1 MHMIFERECFWA
13 GALVIALGLGYVF
26 RREPFGKHWSISL
39 HASAHRGT
47 TYVFGAALLIAT
59 ALWAVYFKEWLIPRY
74 AYGLAMQVAL
84 GMALVCLGLLAV
96 IPHYE
101 QKWQGRVHV
110 LASWVMVGLMPVIL
124 LLHALDN
131 WGSVGGYVA
140 ALSIVA
146 DGVLLGIF
154 WGVKGMHERFA
165 LLQSLYIG
173 IFFLCLGVFGYV

>member
-1 MHMIFERECFWA
+1 M
-13 GALVIALGLGYVF
+13 VLGLGYVF
-26 RREPFGKHWSISL
+26 RREPFGKYWSISL
-39 HASAHRGT
+39 HASAHRNT
-47 TYVFGAALLIAT
+47 TYVFGVALLIAT

-74 AYGLAMQVAL
+74 AYGLAMQAAL
-84 GMALVCLGLLAV
+84 GLAVLCLGLLAV

-101 QKWQGRVHV
+101 EKWQGKVHV
-110 LASWVMVGLMPVIL
+110 FVSWVMVGLMPVIL

-140 ALSIVA
+140 ALSIA
-146 DGVLLGIF
+146 SDGVFLGIF

>member
-1 MHMIFERECFWA
+1 M
-13 GALVIALGLGYVF
+13 
-26 RREPFGKHWSISL
+26 
-39 HASAHRGT
+39 
-47 TYVFGAALLIAT
+47 
-59 ALWAVYFKEWLIPRY
+59 
-74 AYGLAMQVAL
+74 
-84 GMALVCLGLLAV
+84 
-96 IPHYE
+96 
-101 QKWQGRVHV
+101 HV

-140 ALSIVA
+140 ALSIA
-146 DGVLLGIF
+146 SDGVLLGIF